1 MNRVWTAAARPRGKW
16 VVLGLWVLVALALG
30 PLQPRLQDSTEND
43 PASFLPEGAD
53 SRAVLELVEER
64 FASGRTVPA
73 LVVWQRQA
81 GLTDADRD
89 AIGGQVEQLAAVG
102 PVVSPL
108 EPDAEEQGLLSADG
122 STAVAVIPIASST
135 IEEIEPAVEEI
146 RSVVG
151 GDGGLESWV
160 TGPAAVSVDAVEI
173 FGSIDA
179 TLLLATTALI
189 LVLLLLI
196 YRSPIV
202 ALVPLVVVAL
212 AYVVAA
218 GLVYL
223 LVLQGWL
230 EVNGQTTGIL
240 IILMFGA
247 GTDYC
252 LLIVARY
259 REELRRYEDKHEA
272 MAKALVHTS
281 PAILSSGA
289 TVVCAMLVLL
299 VTSLN
304 SSTGPVFAA
313 GVAVTMLAG
322 LTLLPALLTIVGRRA
337 FWPAVP
343 RLGEEPKEGGG
354 TWRRIGNA
362 VARRPGATAAATV
375 ALLLVCTAG
384 NAIDLP
390 GLSLSGGFRNET
402 ESVEGAEALA
412 RALPAGETA
421 PTDVVVEAEPG
432 RLEGAA
438 SSVAEALGA
447 EEGVSS
453 VGPVEASEDGRLAR
467 FQVTLEDDPYSDA
480 AVERVEDL
488 RETAAAGEDVLIGGP
503 TAEEA
508 DTRATARSDAA
519 LAVPLTL
526 AVIFLILVA
535 LLRAVVAPVYLIL
548 SVILSYAATMGLAYL
563 AFAYV
568 FDSPGSDASLPLL
581 VFVFVVALGVDYNI
595 FLMARVREEVARHG
609 SQQGVLLGLERTGGV
624 ITSAGLIL
632 AGTFAVLMLLP
643 LEQLFQLGFAV
654 AVGILLDTF
663 VVRTL
668 LVPSVALLLGDR
680 SWWPGVRGRPS
691 SRPSSASSAARA
703 CWRRTRSPGR

>member
-1 MNRVWTAAARPRGKW
+1 MNILWTAAARPRGKW
-16 VVLGLWVLVALALG
+16 IVLGLWLVVALALG
-30 PLQPRLQDSTEND
+30 SLQPKLQDSTEND
-43 PASFLPEGAD
+43 PASFLPEGAE

-64 FASGRTVPA
+64 FPSGRTVPA
-73 LVVWQRQA
+73 LVVWQRSS
-81 GLTDADRD
+81 GLTDGDRG
-89 AIGGQVEQLAAVG
+89 AIGAQVGELEAVG

-108 EPDAEEQGLLSADG
+108 SPDAAEQGLISADG
-122 STAVAVIPIASST
+122 TTAVAVIPIPAST
-135 IEEIEPAVEEI
+135 IEEIEPVVEEI
-146 RSVVG
+146 RSLAQG
-151 GDGGLESWV
+151 ADGLDIYV

-189 LVLLLLI
+189 LVLLLVI
-196 YRSPIV
+196 YRSPVV
-202 ALVPLVVVAL
+202 ALVPLLVVAV
-212 AYVVAA
+212 AYAAAA

-223 LVLQGWL
+223 LVSQGWL
-230 EVNGQTTGIL
+230 TVNGQTTGIL

-252 LLIVARY
+252 LLIVARF
-259 REELRRYEDKHEA
+259 REELRRHADKHEA
-272 MAKALVHTS
+272 MARALEHTS

-289 TVVCAMLVLL
+289 TVVCATLVLL
-299 VTSLN
+299 VTSL
-304 SSTGPVFAA
+304 SASTGPVFAI
-313 GVAVTMLAG
+313 GVGVTVIAG

-337 FWPAVP
+337 FWPAAP
-343 RLGEEPKEGGG
+343 RLDEEDRESGGI
-354 TWRRIGNA
+354 WRRIGEA
-362 VARRPGATAAATV
+362 VARRPGTTAAATV
-375 ALLLVCTAG
+375 ALLLAFAAG
-384 NAIDLP
+384 NAVDLP
-390 GLSLSGGFRNET
+390 GLSLSGGFRSET

-421 PTDVVVEAEPG
+421 PTDVIVEAEPG
-432 RLEGAA
+432 RLEAA
-438 SSVAEALGA
+438 SGAVSEALRGEQGVASVAQ
-447 EEGVSS
+447 
-453 VGPVEASEDGRLAR
+453 VEVSEDGSAARL
-467 FQVTLEDDPYSDA
+467 QVVLEDDPYSDA
-480 AVERVEDL
+480 AVARIDAL
-488 RETAAAGEDVLIGGP
+488 RATAVAPGAEVLIGGP

-508 DTRATARSDAA
+508 DTRSTARRDAA

-535 LLRAVVAPVYLIL
+535 LLRAFVAPVYLIL

-609 SQQGVLLGLERTGGV
+609 SREGVLLGLERTGGV

-668 LVPSVALLLGDR
+668 LVPAVALLLGDR
-680 SWWPGVRGRPS
+680 SWWPRVR
-691 SRPSSASSAARA
+691 
-703 CWRRTRSPGR
+703 

>member
-1 MNRVWTAAARPRGKW
+1 MDRVWTVPAGRLGKW
-16 VVLGLWVLVALALG
+16 VVLGLWLVVALALG
-30 PLQPRLQDSTEND
+30 PLQPRLQGSTEND
-43 PASFLPEGAD
+43 PATFLPEGAD

-73 LVVWQRQA
+73 LVVWQRDG
-81 GLTDADRD
+81 GLSAADRQ
-89 AIGGQVEQLAAVG
+89 AIAGQVAELQSLG

-108 EPDAEEQGLLSADG
+108 EPGAEAQGLVSPDG
-122 STAVAVIPIASST
+122 STAVAIVPLASDT
-135 IEEIEPAVEEI
+135 IEEIEPAVESV

-151 GDGGLESWV
+151 EGKGGLASWV

-173 FGSIDA
+173 FGSIDG
-179 TLLLATTALI
+179 TLLLATTVLI

-196 YRSPIV
+196 YRSPVI
-202 ALVPLVVVAL
+202 ALVPLLVVAL
-212 AYVVAA
+212 SYVAAA

-223 LVLQGWL
+223 LVSQGWL
-230 EVNGQTTGIL
+230 QVNGQTTGIL

-259 REELRRYEDKHEA
+259 REELGRHEDGHEA

-289 TVVCAMLVLL
+289 TVVSAMLVLL

-304 SSTGPVFAA
+304 SSTGPTFAI

-343 RLGEEPKEGGG
+343 RLGDHARGSGGV
-354 TWRRIGNA
+354 WRRTGGL
-362 VARRPGATAAATV
+362 VARRPAAVAAATV
-375 ALLLVCTAG
+375 AILLLCAAG
-384 NAIDLP
+384 NAVDLP
-390 GLSLSGGFRNET
+390 GLSLSGGFRNQT
-402 ESVEGAEALA
+402 ESVEGAEAIA

-421 PTDVVVEAEPG
+421 PTDVVVEADPG
-432 RLEGAA
+432 RLEEATA
-438 SSVAEALGA
+438 SVAAALGA
-447 EEGVSS
+447 QEGVAS
-453 VGPVEASEDGRLAR
+453 VGPMEASEDGTLAR
-467 FQVTLEDDPYSDA
+467 FQLTLADDPYSDA
-480 AVERVEDL
+480 AVDRIGSL
-488 RETAAAGEDVLIGGP
+488 RAAAEATGETVLVGGP

-508 DTRATARSDAA
+508 DTRATARSDAIR
-519 LAVPLTL
+519 AVPLTL
-526 AVIFLILVA
+526 AVILLILVV

-548 SVILSYAATMGLAYL
+548 SVILSFAATMGLAYA
-563 AFAYV
+563 AFEYV
-568 FDSPGSDASLPLL
+568 FDSPGSDAGLPLL

-595 FLMARVREEVARHG
+595 FLMARVREEVVRHG
-609 SQQGVLLGLERTGGV
+609 SRDGVLLGVERTGGV

-632 AGTFAVLMLLP
+632 AGTFAVLMVLP

-680 SWWPGVRGRPS
+680 SWWPGRQG
-691 SRPSSASSAARA
+691 AAIFDAR
-703 CWRRTRSPGR
+703 